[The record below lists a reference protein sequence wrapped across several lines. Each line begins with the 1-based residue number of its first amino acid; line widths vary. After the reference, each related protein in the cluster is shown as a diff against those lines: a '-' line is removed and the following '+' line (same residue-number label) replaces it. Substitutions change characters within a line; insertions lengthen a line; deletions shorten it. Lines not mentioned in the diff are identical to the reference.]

1 MSDKDNT
8 ESLPSLLVRFRFD
21 GETRSNVANLT
32 YEQYSN
38 IKELPITV
46 ECKIVKNQKP
56 TLSKADVTEL
66 NKRIAKAFAQSKS
79 HTQKLSE

>member
-1 MSDKDNT
+1 MNST

-21 GETRSNVANLT
+21 GESHSNVANLT

-46 ECKIVKNQKP
+46 ECKIVKNEAP
-56 TLSKADVTEL
+56 TLSKADMAEL
-66 NKRIAKAFAQSKS
+66 NKKISKVFAQSKS
-79 HTQKLSE
+79 HTQRLAE